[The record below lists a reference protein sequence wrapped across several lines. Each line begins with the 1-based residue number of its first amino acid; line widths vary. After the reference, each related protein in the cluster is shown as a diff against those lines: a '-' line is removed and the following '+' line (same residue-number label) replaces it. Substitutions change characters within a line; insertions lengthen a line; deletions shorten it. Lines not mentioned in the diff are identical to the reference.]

1 MPATKGE
8 LRGLTKVMRRSW
20 VLLLMSG
27 LLAGSLCFGQSDATN
42 TTQSSLPVLPTTD
55 YKPKFPGDPARS
67 DAEALALGY
76 MRTVVDAQRQYKKKK
91 TKYARSLQA
100 LVGSGSFTKRMLRTD
115 RGAYTTTFTGT
126 TKGNKYSLQ
135 MIPKQFDAS
144 HRAFFVNESG
154 TIRAEAEQPATQE
167 SAVLRAD
174 R

>member
-1 MPATKGE
+1 
-8 LRGLTKVMRRSW
+8 MRRYW
-20 VLLLMSG
+20 VAAVIAG
-27 LLAGSLCFGQSDATN
+27 VLAGPMSRAQTDSTSA
-42 TTQSSLPVLPTTD
+42 SSNNLPVLPQTD
-55 YKPKFPGDPARS
+55 YRPKFPGDPARS
-67 DAEALALGY
+67 DVEAIALGY

-91 TKYARSLQA
+91 MKYAGSLQA

-115 RGAYTTTFTGT
+115 RGAYTATFTGNS
-126 TKGNKYSLQ
+126 KGTKYSLQ
-135 MIPKQFDAS
+135 MIPKQFDAT

>member
-1 MPATKGE
+1 
-8 LRGLTKVMRRSW
+8 MRRFW
-20 VLLLMSG
+20 VVLLTVS
-27 LLAGSLCFGQSDATN
+27 LLAGSVCLAQTDS
-42 TTQSSLPVLPTTD
+42 TTTPPSNLPVLPATD

-91 TKYARSLQA
+91 TKYASSLQA
-100 LVGSGSFTKRMLRTD
+100 LVASGSFTKRMMKTD
-115 RGAYTTTFTGT
+115 RGAYTATFTGDP
-126 TKGNKYSLQ
+126 KGKKFSLQ
-135 MIPKQFDAS
+135 MIPKQFDSA

-154 TIRAEAEQPATQE
+154 TIRAEAEQPATQQ